1 MAEMKVCQ
9 IDTRKLWLSQKEA
22 AKYLGVSK
30 DWLRDRRNE
39 GKLHYSV
46 VGNTIFYIKSEIDNI
61 VISGAISGK
70 QLFKKATL
78 NRSTEVARTL

>member
-1 MAEMKVCQ
+1 MKDKPDMKVCQ
-9 IDTRKLWLSQKEA
+9 INTRKLWLSQKEA

-46 VGNTIFYIKSEIDNI
+46 VGNTIFYIKSEIDKLI
-61 VISGAISGK
+61 VSGAISGRSLFLK
-70 QLFKKATL
+70 QTQQHLK
-78 NRSTEVARTL
+78 

>member
-1 MAEMKVCQ
+1 MNNTEMKVCQ

-46 VGNTIFYIKSEIDNI
+46 VGNTIFYIKSEIDKLI
-61 VISGAISGK
+61 VSGAISGRS
-70 QLFKKATL
+70 LFLK
-78 NRSTEVARTL
+78 RTQQHLK